1 MLDYFRVYVIC
12 DVCDFSHKY
21 AILCT
26 AIHRQPLSFMR
37 RWKCQNIPRSG
48 LFLKIEFYYIAVES
62 QRLYDTLH
70 GRRWLR
76 KHFITFQ
83 RRTEFLRRVNR
94 CVCVGDSLK
103 HSITYNFF
111 FSVSVLYIFW
121 I

>member
-1 MLDYFRVYVIC
+1 MHVASLFTVLKTMLDYFRVYVIC
-12 DVCDFSHKY
+12 DVYDFPHKY

-48 LFLKIEFYYIAVES
+48 LFLKIEYHCMAVDS
-62 QRLYDTLH
+62 RRLYDTLH

-83 RRTEFLRRVNR
+83 RRTVFLRRVNR
-94 CVCVGDSLK
+94 CVWAIL
-103 HSITYNFF
+103 
-111 FSVSVLYIFW
+111 
-121 I
+121 

>member
-12 DVCDFSHKY
+12 DVYDFPHKY

-48 LFLKIEFYYIAVES
+48 LFLKIEFHYIAADS

-83 RRTEFLRRVNR
+83 RRTAFLRRVNR
-94 CVCVGDSLK
+94 CVWAILWN
-103 HSITYNFF
+103 I
-111 FSVSVLYIFW
+111 L
-121 I
+121 